1 MVAALLSAGSAA
13 PVQVTAATPPAVVQ
27 AQSPAAA
34 DQLTAALKAGRT
46 SNALGQYAQAETA
59 FRDALELETGPLK
72 SSDQAVGET
81 LLDLALNVSN
91 QGRSDEA
98 DALFR
103 RATPLLQS
111 AAGAR
116 LRARLATYQAINAGN
131 KGDFVAGLAYA
142 RAATELWRALV
153 AERES
158 QAVTADGAGLASGGG
173 DGSAERGEFAN
184 ALNLQ
189 ARLELRG
196 DNNLQAYAAAS
207 QALLLLDRNT
217 DVPRWWKADSLM
229 ALGEVSVAQGR
240 LSAAETYFNA
250 ALAIRRQAFGDSAPT
265 IQVLAALGRAYQREG
280 LNDSAIVTYR
290 QVFKLARQLPSTAGV
305 FTADMLVPFATAIT
319 AVATT
324 LTDEQQR
331 KGLFAEGFDAFQ
343 LVQSPVVD
351 KTIAEAAARL
361 STDNPA
367 LGKLIGEM
375 QDRQREAD
383 QAHVKLAYQQ
393 SLPDNERSS
402 VEEDQLKAQANAALS
417 SVAADRKTL
426 VAQYPGYEQ
435 LAAPK
440 TLPLDVLRS
449 TLRPREGLVAFLIGR
464 DQSFAE
470 LVTRDGVTIAPVPIG
485 AAALRETVTVL
496 RRPLEIQGGA
506 IGEFDLAAS
515 SQLHQTLLGGLGA
528 AIAGLDHLVVV
539 SSGPLS
545 NLPFGLLVTKPTT
558 GGDYAAA
565 PWLIRSDTLA
575 YTPSLQAFGQLRTA
589 KRVQRAR
596 LPLLGFGQPALD
608 GHAGAKAEAGAMAKI
623 GGSCLEGGPMPAA
636 LLLALAPLP
645 DTGKELTAVAHAL
658 GAPTD
663 AIFLGANATEAN
675 LRKQKLDDYR
685 VLYFATHGLLPGEL
699 RCQAEPGLVLTPPA
713 IVATSAANDG
723 LLGSSEIA
731 SLRLNADLVVLSAC
745 NTAAGDNRYGG
756 GEALSGLA
764 EAFFHAG
771 ARDMVVTHWQVPS
784 AATTDLMSRMFA
796 GWGAKGGEDVGDA
809 LRDAQLA
816 LIAQN
821 KTAHPFFWAAF
832 VAIGDGMGRPAAAAG
847 AVSSAAGGA
856 GQ

>member
-1 MVAALLSAGSAA
+1 MPAPRRRLGAGW
-13 PVQVTAATPPAVVQ
+13 
-27 AQSPAAA
+27 SP
-34 DQLTAALKAGRT
+34 
-46 SNALGQYAQAETA
+46 NANRRRLP
-59 FRDALELETGPLK
+59 RDGT
-72 SSDQAVGET
+72 
-81 LLDLALNVSN
+81 
-91 QGRSDEA
+91 
-98 DALFR
+98 
-103 RATPLLQS
+103 
-111 AAGAR
+111 
-116 LRARLATYQAINAGN
+116 
-131 KGDFVAGLAYA
+131 
-142 RAATELWRALV
+142 
-153 AERES
+153 
-158 QAVTADGAGLASGGG
+158 GLASGGG

-189 ARLELRG
+189 ARLELRQ
-196 DNNLQAYAAAS
+196 DNTLQAYAAAS
-207 QALLLLDRNT
+207 QALLLLDRNAAA
-217 DVPRWWKADSLM
+217 PRWWKADSLM

-305 FTADMLVPFATAIT
+305 FTADMLVPFADAIT
-319 AVATT
+319 AVAAT

-331 KGLFAEGFDAFQ
+331 RGLFAEGFDAFQ

-383 QAHVKLAYQQ
+383 QAHVKLAYEQ

-402 VEEDQLKAQANAALS
+402 FEEDRLKTQATAALAA
-417 SVAADRKTL
+417 VATDRKTL

-435 LAAPK
+435 LAAPR

-449 TLRPREGLVAFLIGR
+449 TLRPHEGLVAFLIGR
-464 DQSFAE
+464 DESFAE

-485 AAALRETVTVL
+485 AAALREAVTVL

-506 IGEFDLAAS
+506 IGEFDLAAA
-515 SQLHQTLLGGLGA
+515 SQLHTTLLGGLGKA
-528 AIAGLDHLVVV
+528 TAGMDHLVVV
-539 SSGPLS
+539 SAGPLS
-545 NLPFGLLVTKPTT
+545 NLPFGLLVTTPTT

-565 PWLIRSDTLA
+565 PWLIRTTTLA

-589 KRVQRAR
+589 KRGQRAR

-608 GHAGAKAEAGAMAKI
+608 GHAGVKAEAGAMAQI
-623 GGSCLEGGPMPAA
+623 SGSCREGGPMPAA

-713 IVATSAANDG
+713 IAATSAANDG

-809 LRDAQLA
+809 LRQAQLA
-816 LIAQN
+816 LIAQP

-832 VAIGDGMGRPAAAAG
+832 VAIGDGMGRPAAVA
-847 AVSSAAGGA
+847 SSAAVGA